1 MSKLTRSSSDDDH
14 DELRDDRYRR
24 YPIHGITDSS
34 STNGSVVPL
43 VSMAQRRTDGGQ
55 RIVRAAAE
63 LLTKGGLDAVSTRAV
78 SAAAGVQ
85 PPAIYRRFGDM
96 QGLLDAA
103 ARLNDLRSP
112 PGNRL
117 EALQGDRKGTYS
129 IRINDHWRITFAW
142 SDGGADD
149 VRIEDYHR

>member
-1 MSKLTRSSSDDDH
+1 MMIRSFADRATTKIAEGDRSRDLSPELQNAARRKLR
-14 DELRDDRYRR
+14 
-24 YPIHGITDSS
+24 
-34 STNGSVVPL
+34 
-43 VSMAQRRTDGGQ
+43 
-55 RIVRAAAE
+55 
-63 LLTKGGLDAVSTRAV
+63 
-78 SAAAGVQ
+78 
-85 PPAIYRRFGDM
+85 
-96 QGLLDAA
+96 LLDAA